1 MEVEM
6 ITTVRV
12 QEKGQV
18 TIPRSIRRQLNL
30 KKGDLVTFVSTE
42 NGVLIKS
49 LDLAADD
56 FLNSLAG
63 SLQSR
68 EIKLEDVL
76 NRSRQVSADVLA
88 KEFNLLPDER
98 KILLQALQLKAQ
110 AAVES
115 IRITMGTEL
124 SDEDIE
130 AEIQETRKQLSHADR
145 P

>member
-1 MEVEM
+1 M

>member
-1 MEVEM
+1 
-6 ITTVRV
+6 
-12 QEKGQV
+12 
-18 TIPRSIRRQLNL
+18 LNL